1 MAGALWAFGLLLSGL
16 VPAVVVARRVGPVLV
31 ARYDGAA
38 LSVGPPAGAA
48 RSAAR
53 TPPATDPAVWSALQ
67 AWCFAGAGD
76 GRSPFWRPWTV
87 PRVEQR
93 FSIATWAEAAGA
105 DLPGLVEAFSR
116 HIDGSDRLDALA
128 GPVARL
134 ALRLRVKGHDA
145 MWWRARQSA
154 DPWDSGYLVDDAGA
168 LQALGRFLPR
178 RATLLVAQDL
188 PLDALRE
195 RITLLSARRAAFHH
209 PVRLLVLGTVLS
221 PGWTDLP
228 VQGLPR
234 RTPRGG

>member
-1 MAGALWAFGLLLSGL
+1 MADALWTFGLLLFAL

-38 LSVGPPAGAA
+38 LRVAPPEGAA
-48 RSAAR
+48 QPAAR
-53 TPPATDPAVWSALQ
+53 TPLATRPADGSALQ

-105 DLPGLVEAFSR
+105 ELPRLVEAFAR

-128 GPVARL
+128 GPFARI

-154 DPWDSGYLVDDAGA
+154 DPWDSGYLVDDAEA
-168 LQALGRFLPR
+168 LQALRRFLPR

-195 RITLLSARRAAFHH
+195 RITLLGARRAAFHH
-209 PVRLLVLGTVLS
+209 PVRLLVLGTVLP
-221 PGWTDLP
+221 PGWTDLT
-228 VQGLPR
+228 VQVLPR
-234 RTPRGG
+234 